1 MKDMKMT
8 WKKTPED
15 TRAAKDIVSLIM
27 EYAMIKGFSQQKKET
42 IMAGNIDCTQHA
54 VTMIVNP
61 GKENT
66 FYEFL
71 SLWKQYFDNYNFP
84 DQGKTSLVLFDPKNA
99 VLASS

>member
-1 MKDMKMT
+1 MKMT

-15 TRAAKDIVSLIM
+15 TRAAKDIVNLVLDF
-27 EYAMIKGFSQQKKET
+27 AMPRGFSQQKKET
-42 IMAGNIDCTQHA
+42 IMCANIDCRQYD
-54 VTMIVNP
+54 VTMIVTP

-71 SLWKQYFDNYNFP
+71 SFWKQYFDNYNFP
-84 DQGKTSLVLFDPKNA
+84 DQGKTSLVLFDPLMA